1 MSFANRLFL
10 SLYCSAP
17 IIKQSD
23 LYIFLYIKIFLLLRV
38 LDLLFSYSVFKVHGT
53 YRPFSI
59 LLNTENLTHLPLSK
73 LFIAQV
79 VGSSG
84 FEPPTS
90 RLSGARSNQLSYEPM
105 VFPL

>member
-1 MSFANRLFL
+1 MSFANRLFF

-53 YRPFSI
+53 LFRPFSI
-59 LLNTENLTHLPLSK
+59 LLNTEYYTQFSQVQYSLLK
-73 LFIAQV
+73 WWAQV
-79 VGSSG
+79 DSNHR
-84 FEPPTS
+84 P
-90 RLSGARSNQLSYEPM
+90 RAYQARALTN
-105 VFPL
+105 